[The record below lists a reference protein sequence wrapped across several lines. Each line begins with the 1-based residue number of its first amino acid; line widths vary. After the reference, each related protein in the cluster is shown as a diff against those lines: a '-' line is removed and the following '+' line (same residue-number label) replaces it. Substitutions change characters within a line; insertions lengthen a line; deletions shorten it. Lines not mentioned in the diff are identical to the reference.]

1 MRLQKNWD
9 GGDKV
14 EPTHLVYQAWKN
26 TEKVI
31 QNTKDAKGNE
41 ITREIEFFNP
51 YDAKQMEKVD
61 SKCFLCGE
69 PIQEGIPTKHVFS
82 DVFTDWNRSKYP
94 IGTHVCPACS
104 FTILTNPKGRVSLRN
119 FSFVAADKLYL
130 PNRIEMRQF
139 LIEPPNPP
147 FLIVLAVSQKK
158 HLAFKGTVSYSRDIF
173 TVMLEETE
181 VIINRKEFARLL
193 EVVEHFLFAFTK
205 TEITTGEYNQQR
217 VLKFGI
223 DRWEWFE
230 EQVKPYRG
238 TELLNVVMFV
248 AQKVEREEDVLC
260 FMGSGQKMKTPP
272 QPHSWST
279 PSIEAETNGEDQAD
293 PTCGDKL
300 SDSQKR
306 VQSEQLQLELF

>member
-1 MRLQKNWD
+1 MM
-9 GGDKV
+9 
-14 EPTHLVYQAWKN
+14 EPTHLVYEAWKRTN
-26 TEKVI
+26 EIV

-41 ITREIEFFNP
+41 IVREVEFYDP
-51 YDAKQMEKVD
+51 YESAHMEKIQD
-61 SKCFLCGE
+61 RCFLCGE
-69 PIQEGIPTKHVFS
+69 QIQEGIPTKHVFS
-82 DVFTDWNRSKYP
+82 DVFTDWNRSRYP
-94 IGTHVCPACS
+94 IGTHVCPACA
-104 FTILTNPKGRVSLRN
+104 FTILTNPNGRVSLRN

-130 PNRIEMRQF
+130 PNRIEMRRF
-139 LIEPPNPP
+139 LLEPPEPP

-181 VIINRKEFARLL
+181 VIVNRKEFARLL
-193 EVVEHFLFAFTK
+193 AIVEHFLFAFTK

-230 EQVKPYRG
+230 EQVKSYRG

-260 FMGSGQKMKTPP
+260 FMGLEQKMKTPQP
-272 QPHSWST
+272 QHFSST
-279 PSIEAETNGEDQAD
+279 PSTAVETNDVDQTD
-293 PTCGDKL
+293 QTCGDKL
-300 SDSQKR
+300 NDSQKR